1 MRPLRLLALCLAGCL
16 AFSAAAYALDLASAK
31 SSGLVGETPNG
42 YIAAITV
49 TGETNALVNEVNTR
63 RREVYQ
69 NISNGN
75 GQPLSVV
82 EKLAAQKIYGEL
94 RSGEYF
100 RDPSGAWK
108 RK

>member
-1 MRPLRLLALCLAGCL
+1 MRPLRLLALSLAGYL
-16 AFSAAAYALDLASAK
+16 TFSAAAFALDLATAK
-31 SSGLVGETPNG
+31 SSGLVGETPSG

-49 TGETNALVNEVNTR
+49 DGETTALVNEVNTR
-63 RREVYQ
+63 RREVYLQ
-69 NISNGN
+69 ISNGN

-100 RDPSGAWK
+100 RDPSGAWQ